1 MIKIMNES
9 ILFSLG
15 FLSQNSLWKLFTF
28 RGYKGIYSRVY
39 EECEK
44 SIIIK
49 QGILATQPHDWNES
63 RANYLARLEILSYNA
78 TVGVTLQ
85 LPLHDSHMYHSSDLP
100 VARSSRETLLKCI
113 LLELSSHTT
122 LT

>member
-1 MIKIMNES
+1 MIKIMDES

-15 FLSQNSLWKLFTF
+15 FLTQNSLWKLSTF

-39 EECEK
+39 EECQE
-44 SIIIK
+44 SVTTK
-49 QGILATQPHDWNES
+49 QDVLVIRACNWNES

-85 LPLHDSHMYHSSDLP
+85 LPLHDSHVYHSSDLP

-113 LLELSSHTT
+113 LLELSLHTT